1 VAAVSIDIYLVRHAT
16 PDFARTDIPYD
27 VPPGPPLTA
36 EGEDEARRL
45 GEFLRGARIARVY
58 ASAFERAARTAHIA
72 SSMLGLAVATEHA
85 IGEWHVDERAG
96 DVVARVTPVLARV
109 REESL
114 RHGPVCLVSHGGTIG
129 VMLRKLGMPRDVVD
143 AHRARHGG
151 STPAPPAG
159 VWRAFA
165 DARAPAGELQFELVF
180 VPG

>member
-1 VAAVSIDIYLVRHAT
+1 MSVDIYLVRHAT
-16 PDFARTDIPYD
+16 PDVARDDIPYD

-36 EGEDEARRL
+36 QGEEEARRV
-45 GEFLRGARIARVY
+45 GEFLRDARIARIY
-58 ASAFERAARTAHIA
+58 ASAFERADRTARIA
-72 SSMLGLAVATEHA
+72 STLLGLEVVTEHA

-109 REESL
+109 RAESL

-129 VMLRKLGMPRDVVD
+129 VMLRKLGMPREVVD

-151 STPAPPAG
+151 LTPAPPAG

-165 DARAPAGELQFELVF
+165 DARATAGELQFELVF
-180 VPG
+180 APG